1 LGYGDPERMTPYAV
15 ASIVESEL
23 SSIPNIT
30 VKVNKDLDDLKANYP
45 LTYHSARASLTAE
58 HTRPCVVEINYK
70 SPDQSSVKENLFLVG
85 KGVTF
90 DTGGINVKPG
100 AAMNGMSRDKL
111 GACSVAGLLLTAGL
125 LQPKGVNITAFL
137 SLTRNSVGPDSLLP
151 DEILVSRAGVRV
163 HIINT
168 DAEGRLVM
176 TDPLSVCR
184 ERINTLRESGDNTDA
199 TVYTVATLTGHVIRA
214 YGPYGA
220 AVANGPARLHQ
231 KDKKLSL
238 VGTKVAD
245 PYENSILRREDY
257 SLIATHTDR
266 EDVFQVTH
274 GPSTAT
280 NRGHQFPAAFMIRAS
295 GLDKNGLNSSP
306 ESRIDYI
313 HLDIAGNA
321 EEASGAGLGLPNI
334 TGNPITTLAYTHL
347 I

>member
-1 LGYGDPERMTPYAV
+1 
-15 ASIVESEL
+15 
-23 SSIPNIT
+23 
-30 VKVNKDLDDLKANYP
+30 
-45 LTYHSARASLTAE
+45 
-58 HTRPCVVEINYK
+58 
-70 SPDQSSVKENLFLVG
+70 
-85 KGVTF
+85 
-90 DTGGINVKPG
+90 
-100 AAMNGMSRDKL
+100 
-111 GACSVAGLLLTAGL
+111 
-125 LQPKGVNITAFL
+125 
-137 SLTRNSVGPDSLLP
+137 VGPDSLLP

-184 ERINTLRESGDNTDA
+184 ERINTLRESGDNTDT

-280 NRGHQFPAAFMIRAS
+280 NRGHQYPAAFMIKAS

-313 HLDIAGNA
+313 HLDIAANS
-321 EEASGAGLGLPNI
+321 EEFSRPSLGLPKI
-334 TGNPITTLAYTHL
+334 TGNPIATLAYTHL